1 MVHFL
6 NTQPVLCEETFLK
19 YLPQKKAGNHY
30 PAHISHFC
38 SIFSSGA
45 GPAMRVPHC
54 HWKQAH
60 PAALTWRRRK
70 VNKFPFLSRS
80 PTPCCTIKGKT
91 PSALFGVYLQP
102 IPPWHNLRELRVLCV
117 QMATAGKKSQ
127 EKAKLPISENSKSN
141 SLDSFLPKYRII
153 ES

>member
-45 GPAMRVPHC
+45 GPAMRVPQC

-80 PTPCCTIKGKT
+80 PTPRCTTKGSSKCT
-91 PSALFGVYLQP
+91 FWGLSSANSSMAQP
-102 IPPWHNLRELRVLCV
+102 QRAASSLCADGNCWEKVRKRQNYQFLRTANPNLLILSFPNREL
-117 QMATAGKKSQ
+117 
-127 EKAKLPISENSKSN
+127 
-141 SLDSFLPKYRII
+141 
-153 ES
+153 